1 MLKIKESGMR
11 FELPA
16 AKTFAI
22 ERSRVYQKINP
33 HGVSAVEFIT
43 LGPRND
49 ILFVEAKTSAPNE
62 DDLEGLTGFA
72 ESIGRKFVHSLEI
85 CYALLARALPG
96 NPDESIPDAIKDKL
110 MDKPTIKLI
119 LIVNKLNPQHCAPL
133 QDLLRKTLRAEKRI
147 WHMNVIVLNKEM
159 ASKKHMIH

>member
-1 MLKIKESGMR
+1 MLKIKESDMC
-11 FELPA
+11 FELSA

-43 LGPRND
+43 LGPRDD
-49 ILFVEAKTSAPNE
+49 ILFVEAKRSTPNE
-62 DDLEGLTGFA
+62 DDPEGLAGFVG
-72 ESIGRKFVHSLEI
+72 SISRKFIHSLEV
-85 CYALLARALPG
+85 CYALLVRSLPG
-96 NPDESIPDAIKDKL
+96 NPDESIPEAIKDKL

-133 QDLLRKTLRAEKRI
+133 QDLLRKTLRAEERI

-159 ASKKHMIH
+159 AFKKHMIQ

>member
-43 LGPRND
+43 LGPRD
-49 ILFVEAKTSAPNE
+49 DVLFVEAKTSAPNE
-62 DDLEGLTGFA
+62 DDLEGLTGFV
-72 ESIGRKFVHSLEI
+72 ENICRKFIHSLEI
-85 CYALLARALPG
+85 CYALLVRALPS
-96 NPDESIPDAIKDKL
+96 NLDEGIPDALKDKL
-110 MDKPTIKLI
+110 MDKPVIRLI
-119 LIVNKLNPQHCAPL
+119 LIVNKLNPQYCAPL
-133 QDLLRKTLRAEKRI
+133 RDLLRKTLRAEERI
-147 WHMNVIVLNKEM
+147 WHMNIIVLNKEM
-159 ASKKHMIH
+159 AFKKHMIR